1 MHSLIGCFLISQSN
15 NQEDM
20 ANIEF
25 HEEINGIMYRRIELK
40 LSHLFKRVF
49 YLTEEVEYDR
59 WKTQIE
65 LATGHSKITDKYIKS
80 DLLGQGSFGKVY
92 KGKSKTTDEIVAMKY
107 IDKKAMKP
115 HEI

>member
-1 MHSLIGCFLISQSN
+1 
-15 NQEDM
+15 M

-49 YLTEEVEYDR
+49 YVTDEVEYDR
-59 WKTQIE
+59 WRTQIE

-80 DLLGQGSFGKVY
+80 DLLGQGSFGIVY
-92 KGKSKTTDEIVAMKY
+92 KIKRKCNCNLTCLTPFSRLEDIRA
-107 IDKKAMKP
+107 
-115 HEI
+115 